1 MEQIIVLEITST
13 NTLDKN
19 EVVGMALVSL
29 YIVCDGGVVTRELL
43 VKITGIVQHE
53 LKSFDAG
60 P

>member
-1 MEQIIVLEITST
+1 MSLKVTST
-13 NTLDKN
+13 NTLNKN

-29 YIVCDGGVVTRELL
+29 YVVCVDGVVTRDLL